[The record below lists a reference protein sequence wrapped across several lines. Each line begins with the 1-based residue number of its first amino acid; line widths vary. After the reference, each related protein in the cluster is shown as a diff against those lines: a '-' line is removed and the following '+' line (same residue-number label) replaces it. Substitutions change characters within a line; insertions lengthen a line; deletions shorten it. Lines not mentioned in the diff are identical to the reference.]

1 MLSLFLLSLPLV
13 SGIIVAILFS
23 NPLNSLAGLALIC
36 LSCIYLRRVNYLNLN
51 ILSLTNRLRI
61 SIGVQVPC
69 LLKMHL

>member
-36 LSCIYLRRVNYLNLN
+36 LSCIYLRRVNYLN